1 MAVSN
6 KVLIISN
13 TNELVRVKPER
24 VVYVESDGNYST
36 IVLHDKTEYVF
47 TMNLFHCQ
55 QLIEKQL
62 GKDAEVFIRIGKQLI
77 INRAYIYKINVNKQ
91 ILVMSDMAL
100 DYSFKLSASKEALK
114 QLKAYVEST
123 IGKEVKL

>member
-1 MAVSN
+1 MGS

-36 IVLHDKTEYVF
+36 MVLHDMTKHVF
-47 TMNLFHCQ
+47 TMNLAHCQ
-55 QLIEKQL
+55 ELIERQL
-62 GKDAEVFIRIGKQLI
+62 GKEAETFIRIGKQLI

-91 ILVMSDMAL
+91 TLVMSDMVLNQAFTL
-100 DYSFKLSASKEALK
+100 QASKEALR
-114 QLKAYVEST
+114 QLKLLLESET
-123 IGKEVKL
+123 GKEEKR